1 MQKIFINNGVKDIL
15 ITRGTLLKCSP
26 NLQKVY
32 IPSSVKIIGEEN
44 LELTEKGTILS
55 KKEKNIFKRFGMYLL
70 NRKNR
75 KKHEKAVKLIVSE
88 EHTMEETIEYMK
100 KRYKAFQAGVSYPHY
115 EECRMNFQY
124 SRIRRMRPELF
135 CMEKII
141 QEPESFD
148 DIGAVREWQRQ
159 IDEQDREWR
168 KIAQSISNEEFP
180 SDYHMFIIDKGEQ
193 GKMEIELDTYGQGIS
208 VSYSGDKKVMD
219 AIVKDIYRFYGVSQ
233 ADIEHKTDR
242 YKALVAVLST

>member
-1 MQKIFINNGVKDIL
+1 MKKSAEAVSIIEGEDEPTSVFIVE
-15 ITRGTLLKCSP
+15 R
-26 NLQKVY
+26 
-32 IPSSVKIIGEEN
+32 
-44 LELTEKGTILS
+44 
-55 KKEKNIFKRFGMYLL
+55 KEKNIFKRFGMYLL

-180 SDYHMFIIDKGEQ
+180 LDYHMFIIDKGEQ

>member
-1 MQKIFINNGVKDIL
+1 MKKSAEAV
-15 ITRGTLLKCSP
+15 S
-26 NLQKVY
+26 
-32 IPSSVKIIGEEN
+32 IIERED
-44 LELTEKGTILS
+44 ELTSVFIVER
-55 KKEKNIFKRFGMYLL
+55 KEKNIFKRFGMYLL

-88 EHTMEETIEYMK
+88 EHTMEETIKYMK

-180 SDYHMFIIDKGEQ
+180 SDYHIHAH
-193 GKMEIELDTYGQGIS
+193 TS
-208 VSYSGDKKVMD
+208 RS
-219 AIVKDIYRFYGVSQ
+219 
-233 ADIEHKTDR
+233 
-242 YKALVAVLST
+242 